1 MSNFFTCYLWWL
13 ILGIFIGLILCWIY
27 DFLFRRDKPAGNYR
41 PEPLPMRPA
50 SPASPPPPKPAAKA
64 ETKVESKP
72 APAPK
77 PAASSASGVNPKD
90 FGYKIRKMPEGVDD
104 LTVIEGIGPK
114 ICQLL
119 IDDGITTFEKLANT
133 SYDELKAIL
142 DKAGPNFRLAKPDAW
157 PKEAALAARGEWK
170 ALKELQDRLIGG
182 IEFDK

>member
-27 DFLFRRDKPAGNYR
+27 DFLFRRDKPASTHR
-41 PEPLPMRPA
+41 PEPKPMRPA
-50 SPASPPPPKPAAKA
+50 TVAPPPATPKTQQAKPEPKP
-64 ETKVESKP
+64 V
-72 APAPK
+72 PK
-77 PAASSASGVNPKD
+77 PTASATNGDNPKD
-90 FGYKIRKMPEGVDD
+90 FGYKLRKMPEGVDD